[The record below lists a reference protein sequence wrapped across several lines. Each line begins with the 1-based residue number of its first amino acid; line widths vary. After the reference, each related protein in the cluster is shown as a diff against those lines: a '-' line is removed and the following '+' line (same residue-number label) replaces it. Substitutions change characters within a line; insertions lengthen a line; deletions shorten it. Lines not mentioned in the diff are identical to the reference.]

1 MFDLSHIKTRYWTIR
16 FPDGLTL
23 DVESPKL
30 KVLRELSEIA
40 GINAV
45 NEKTIGILTCAL
57 AKALSKNKQ
66 GTVVTDEYIGENL
79 NIDEMIA
86 LLTSYF
92 NWVAETKNDPN

>member
-1 MFDLSHIKTRYWTIR
+1 M
-16 FPDGLTL
+16 
-23 DVESPKL
+23 ESPKL

-45 NEKTIGILTCAL
+45 NENTIGILTDAL

-66 GTVVTDEYIGENL
+66 GTVVTNEYISESL

-86 LLTSYF
+86 LLTLSLIHIYLHAF
-92 NWVAETKNDPN
+92 QCLVMFFLKCQLSRRA